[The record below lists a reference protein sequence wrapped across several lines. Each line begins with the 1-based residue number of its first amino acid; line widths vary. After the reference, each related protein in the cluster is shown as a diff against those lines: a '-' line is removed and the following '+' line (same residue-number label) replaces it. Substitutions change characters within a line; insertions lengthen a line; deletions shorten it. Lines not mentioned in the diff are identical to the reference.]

1 MPALTL
7 AQVTTTL
14 GAYVEPDGDFTA
26 SLNQVLARIY
36 SMGTYRDLTIQY
48 SLPVQDGC
56 ITLPDDADAI
66 LHVMVDGY
74 PVPVRALWHDFRS
87 IGNNTTG
94 ADISWGLI
102 DAGYHPTLR
111 LLGEDTDTLYI
122 TPSSYS
128 LSSDSFSDGEEDNEE
143 GEEAVVAIIGTDGE
157 QLYTGVYDSETETY
171 TFDAPISSILSIQF
185 DNLTGIYDLRTT
197 AGDPDTTIATVGSG
211 SGVTRYR
218 RFRINRSVDNTTVVH
233 VLCKRAFTPLVNGTD
248 ILYVGNI
255 GAIKHGL
262 LGRIAEDNADLERA
276 DYHWNKCMFLLEEE
290 ASSSRGAAIPRLN
303 IDPYGTGN
311 QARLSNIL

>member
-7 AQVTTTL
+7 SQVTGIL
-14 GAYVEPDGDFTA
+14 GAYVEPSGDFLA
-26 SLNQVLARIY
+26 SLNQVVARIY

-48 SLPVQDGC
+48 SLPVKDGC
-56 ITLPDDADAI
+56 VTLPDDADAI

-87 IGNNTTG
+87 VGNNTTG

-111 LLGEDTDTLYI
+111 TITAPFSELYI
-122 TPSSYS
+122 VPSATGTSADPFTDEPDAAVAITATDGSQVYS
-128 LSSDSFSDGEEDNEE
+128 GIYDPLSSPPSF
-143 GEEAVVAIIGTDGE
+143 
-157 QLYTGVYDSETETY
+157 
-171 TFDAPISSILSIQF
+171 TFDAPVDNVMSIRF
-185 DNLTGIYDLRTT
+185 TTLTGTYDLRTDSDD
-197 AGDPDTTIATVGSG
+197 ADTTIAVVGPD

-218 RFRINRSVDNTTVVH
+218 RFRINRSVDDETVVH
-233 VLCKRAFTPLVNGTD
+233 VLCKRAFKPLLEQQPD
-248 ILYVGNI
+248 DALYVGNI
-255 GAIKHGL
+255 NAIKHGL

-311 QARLSNIL
+311 QSRLSNIL